1 MAKHRIINGFQL
13 DFSDIKAEGE
23 ARRLTVHGTRG
34 SVFSLEIKNEDSYY
48 YNFTTGLFQAAK
60 ARIDKRVI
68 LGSPYS
74 TNVNFP
80 AITDD
85 DQYDIYLWAEDGT
98 VHAPYRQRKFRDG
111 SVDINRS
118 QGSNSLLLQKV
129 IYQYTDLTLTLT
141 CIDLSGTIGFNG
153 SGASNATITL
163 SRGKST
169 GKVPFEIKGVTNDL
183 TKSYQ
188 IKRQPTQK
196 DIWAFLS
203 PTFGNPVQLPGEDI
217 YPAVNNTDTVDGD
230 FTAGTSTKIVMDT
243 NVANKMAVGD
253 KITIATADATDTT
266 DGAVTSGDKV
276 VMDNNVVTKMA
287 VGDRITVVGQDSDLG
302 AQLIN
307 NGLWTVRALNPDGDN
322 AKEFQAS
329 ADIVVGDNWTLQFT
343 PKCNR
348 ELFTVAA
355 LNPDT
360 DNVKEF
366 SYVDKDGTTDTR
378 FGVRDGSTLSFSNQ
392 MNYQWAVNNAVG
404 IVEGSLHP
412 HGGVNDPIAKGTKV
426 STYEK
431 VTTLL
436 ADTEDEV
443 KIKEF
448 VKTPIERT
456 GTPTVTKGVVTT
468 QAGNIIFNKQQ
479 TLNNKDTSVR
489 IGSKGELGIFNTY
502 NYNVKFSDLSIELAE
517 VSTTTTS
524 STIGSASTSV
534 VVASRNGI
542 LDNVSVV
549 SGIGIDDSSA
559 SPTVASGAG
568 SVSGAGTIV
577 LSAAQELE
585 SGVTLK
591 FSGAGQTF
599 IIKGN
604 IDIIKAG
611 TADQTIRFDLANLVS
626 WT

>member
-1 MAKHRIINGFQL
+1 MAIEKIIGGITLDLSDLKEEGGARRFTINGT
-13 DFSDIKAEGE
+13 K
-23 ARRLTVHGTRG
+23 G

-60 ARIDKRVI
+60 ARLDKRTLI
-68 LGSPYS
+68 GSPYS
-74 TNVNFP
+74 GVINFP
-80 AITDD
+80 AVSDD
-85 DQYDIYLWAEDGT
+85 DQYDIYLWAENGT
-98 VHAPYRQRKFRDG
+98 KHTPYLERRFRDR

-118 QGSNSLLLQKV
+118 KGSNSLLLQKV
-129 IYQYTDLTLTLT
+129 IYQYTNLTLTLT
-141 CIDLSGTIGFNG
+141 CFSFANSIAFGG

-169 GKVPFEIKGVTNDL
+169 GKVPFEIKGVTTDL

-203 PTFGNPVQLPGEDI
+203 PTLGSPIQLPGENI
-217 YPAVNNTDTVDGD
+217 YPAVSNTDTVDGD
-230 FTAGTSTKIVMDT
+230 FTAGTSQKIVMDT

-266 DGAVTSGDKV
+266 DGSVGSGDKV

-307 NGLWTVRALNPDGDN
+307 NGLLTVRALNPDGDN

-355 LNPDT
+355 LNPDE

-366 SYVDKDGTTDTR
+366 SYVGSPLTEA

-392 MNYQWAVNNAVG
+392 MNYQWAVNTAVG
-404 IVEGSLHP
+404 ILEGSVCP
-412 HGGVNDPIAKGTKV
+412 VGDSDPIAKGTKV

-431 VTTLL
+431 VTTLF
-436 ADTEDEV
+436 ADTKDEV

-448 VKTPIERT
+448 RKKPIERI

-479 TLNNKDTSVR
+479 TFNNKNTSRR
-489 IGSKGELGIFNTY
+489 IGSRGELGVLNTY

-591 FSGAGQTF
+591 FSGSGQTF

-604 IDIIKAG
+604 INIIKAG
-611 TADQTIRFDLANLVS
+611 TADQTIRFDLDNLVS